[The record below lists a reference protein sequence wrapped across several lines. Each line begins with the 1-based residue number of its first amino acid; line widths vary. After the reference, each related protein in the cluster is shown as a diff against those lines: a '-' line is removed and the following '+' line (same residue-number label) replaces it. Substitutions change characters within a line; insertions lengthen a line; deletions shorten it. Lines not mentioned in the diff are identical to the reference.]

1 MNTVNHYCESLLLL
15 SAHRFALSATSDSVF
30 ASLTPRHHVTLHKYH
45 HLTSTPHTTNMAE
58 EARQELENQ
67 LRQTIETLVEISLLV
82 HDTTGSQENK
92 EGLIEQMDTLVKE
105 FQRLKE
111 IKCDKQIPID
121 VIDYIDQGRNPD
133 VYTREFVELLL
144 KQNQFITGKMDVYT
158 VSGTKRIML

>member
-1 MNTVNHYCESLLLL
+1 
-15 SAHRFALSATSDSVF
+15 
-30 ASLTPRHHVTLHKYH
+30 LH
-45 HLTSTPHTTNMAE
+45 STNNKIMAE
-58 EARQELENQ
+58 AARQELENQ

-144 KQNQFITGKMDVYT
+144 KQNQFIHGKMDIYT
-158 VSGTKRIML
+158 VSKGVRESTSDDIPLDISCGAHSNTEISTNPGQKRQGNVS

>member
-1 MNTVNHYCESLLLL
+1 
-15 SAHRFALSATSDSVF
+15 
-30 ASLTPRHHVTLHKYH
+30 
-45 HLTSTPHTTNMAE
+45 MAE
-58 EARQELENQ
+58 EARRELETQ
-67 LRQTIETLVEISLLV
+67 LQQTIETLVEISLLV
-82 HDTTGSQENK
+82 HDTTGTQENK

-144 KQNQFITGKMDVYT
+144 KQNQFIHGKMDIYT
-158 VSGTKRIML
+158 KFQHTLAKNVKETYPEMTEAVDDVLQRTNPA

>member
-1 MNTVNHYCESLLLL
+1 
-15 SAHRFALSATSDSVF
+15 
-30 ASLTPRHHVTLHKYH
+30 
-45 HLTSTPHTTNMAE
+45 MAE

-82 HDTTGSQENK
+82 HDTTGTQENK

-144 KQNQFITGKMDVYT
+144 KQNQFIHGKMDIYT
-158 VSGTKRIML
+158 VSERQRKALVDTTWMRTS

>member
-1 MNTVNHYCESLLLL
+1 
-15 SAHRFALSATSDSVF
+15 
-30 ASLTPRHHVTLHKYH
+30 
-45 HLTSTPHTTNMAE
+45 MAE

-82 HDTTGSQENK
+82 HDTTGTQENK

-144 KQNQFITGKMDVYT
+144 KQNQFIHGKMDIYT
-158 VSGTKRIML
+158 VSMGRRGEILRHRSDTEIPTYTCQERQGDVSGDDGGRGRCSSED